1 MGQEWIAGQKK
12 GEKGGERGE
21 GVEEVLEKGSVEMIR
36 EMDAVRKVESF
47 RRESVWWY
55 PRPFCRKR

>member
-21 GVEEVLEKGSVEMIR
+21 GVGYPGKDAKGVGVGNDDVCSFL
-36 EMDAVRKVESF
+36 DTKV
-47 RRESVWWY
+47 
-55 PRPFCRKR
+55 